1 MVWQYKNATAERKY
15 LMIEKYA
22 LNLYSENEQKT
33 TGKLD
38 LNQIRAQVEKYSK
51 DNTETMGTTWEN
63 LDLQIKNGVEL
74 DSELQRIKDLPFTK
88 DSNGVYRNLNS
99 LGLPLVSNE
108 EVKEIRDELIGAN
121 IIEPYDVANANTVIP
136 AESKVFMGSKTPFR
150 EQPIPDYNKL
160 LEDIGYIPDSIV
172 DFAASQN
179 MTTYEFLET
188 RMKAFNKTID
198 TKYKKFLNGDEVST
212 LPSAMKNRLL
222 GKINDGMY
230 TNQQIPAHIT
240 KTSNLAGGALTM
252 TFQENGEK
260 FVQAIGSSYEA
271 LAANINDDGEFTGD
285 AESDK
290 ALIGFMSGLGM
301 SISPEIFN
309 DFAEGGQGQFVEA
322 LKQNVSIDSL
332 PSLLMSPEVGFNAY
346 STSGDIDFLPVLD
359 SLQETKGQDN
369 LTKLLQKLAKF
380 YEPTEPEEE
389 ENFTSETDPD
399 FGHEIRTFS
408 GTDNIDESLN
418 NN

>member
-1 MVWQYKNATAERKY
+1 
-15 LMIEKYA
+15 
-22 LNLYSENEQKT
+22 
-33 TGKLD
+33 
-38 LNQIRAQVEKYSK
+38 
-51 DNTETMGTTWEN
+51 
-63 LDLQIKNGVEL
+63 
-74 DSELQRIKDLPFTK
+74 
-88 DSNGVYRNLNS
+88 
-99 LGLPLVSNE
+99 
-108 EVKEIRDELIGAN
+108 
-121 IIEPYDVANANTVIP
+121 
-136 AESKVFMGSKTPFR
+136 
-150 EQPIPDYNKL
+150 
-160 LEDIGYIPDSIV
+160 
-172 DFAASQN
+172 
-179 MTTYEFLET
+179 
-188 RMKAFNKTID
+188 
-198 TKYKKFLNGDEVST
+198 
-212 LPSAMKNRLL
+212 
-222 GKINDGMY
+222 MY
-230 TNQQIPAHIT
+230 TNQQIPAYIT

-369 LTKLLQKLAKF
+369 LTKLMQKLAKF